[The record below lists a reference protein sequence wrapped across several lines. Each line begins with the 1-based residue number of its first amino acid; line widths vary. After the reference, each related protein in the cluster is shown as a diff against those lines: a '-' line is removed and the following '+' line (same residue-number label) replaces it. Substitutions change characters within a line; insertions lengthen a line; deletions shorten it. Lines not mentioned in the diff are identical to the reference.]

1 MVFGDIGL
9 FDRGSRSSVHHN
21 KVFVTSLVTDGSF
34 VFKRVR
40 GARNGAVVGA
50 ACTFVLFFQGVRPG
64 FGEFPY
70 RELSLRRHTQ
80 IVLRFSFWFPQDLV

>member
-9 FDRGSRSSVHHN
+9 FDRGSRSLLHHN

-34 VFKRVR
+34 VF
-40 GARNGAVVGA
+40 NGLEGVGNSAVVGGT
-50 ACTFVLFFQGVRPG
+50 CTLALCFQGVRPG
-64 FGEFPY
+64 FGELPY